1 MKCILLISLWRI
13 IFGKM
18 HFLLISE
25 NEFFH
30 EIKCNGIDKFHG
42 IYAAQEEKYEDTR
55 PKDAAIEIS
64 QARTTKRQKKKKKKN
79 IKMYKKPQK
88 M

>member
-1 MKCILLISLWRI
+1 MIGAVTAPI

-30 EIKCNGIDKFHG
+30 EIKCNGITNFMEFM
-42 IYAAQEEKYEDTR
+42 ISLLENL
-55 PKDAAIEIS
+55 KDE
-64 QARTTKRQKKKKKKN
+64 N
-79 IKMYKKPQK
+79 
-88 M
+88 